1 MGAEEPR
8 SRLGRGLAALI
19 GDMGDD
25 GAAVDRARGQRR
37 VPTEALRPNPR
48 NPRRHF
54 AEAELENLAASVR
67 ERGVLAP
74 ILVRAVP
81 PGPGESGRGEAYEI
95 IAGERRW
102 RASSRAGLRDVP
114 VVVIEASDRESL
126 EYAVIENVQRADL
139 NALEEAAGYER
150 LIADFNYSQTD
161 LATVIGKSRSH
172 VANTLRLL
180 KLPEGVKAAVL
191 EGALTAGHARA
202 LLAVQDPEGLARR
215 VVGEGL
221 TVRDVERI
229 GQGEAEAAAVEA
241 SLPPRAPRR
250 SKDAETRTLEQA
262 LENVLGLGVRVD
274 HKGEGGELRI
284 KYRSVEQ
291 LDAFCRRFNVK
302 Q

>member
-1 MGAEEPR
+1 MSAEEPAR

-19 GDMGDD
+19 GDMGDE
-25 GAAVDRARGQRR
+25 GALSERTRGQRR

-54 AEAELENLAASVR
+54 AEAELESLAASVR

-74 ILVRAVP
+74 ILVRLAPVAA
-81 PGPGESGRGEAYEI
+81 GEAGRGEAYEI

-102 RASSRAGLRDVP
+102 RASGRAGLKDVP

-126 EYAVIENVQRADL
+126 EFAVIENVQRTDL
-139 NALEEAAGYER
+139 NALEEAAGYDR

-180 KLPEGVKAAVL
+180 KLPESVKTAML
-191 EGALTAGHARA
+191 DGALTAGHARA
-202 LLAVQDPEGLARR
+202 LLAVKDPEGVARR
-215 VVGEGL
+215 VVDDGL

-241 SLPPRAPRR
+241 ARPPRAPRR

-262 LENVLGLGVRVD
+262 LESVLGLGVRVD

-302 Q
+302 